1 MNNQA
6 LSTVPVEAAASREA
20 RALIGNYENEEHTE
34 CDIVEFRLG
43 NRDSD
48 SLRENYVVEIDA
60 WARQAMA
67 SNGFGDY

>member
-1 MNNQA
+1 MNIEA
-6 LSTVPVEAAASREA
+6 LAIFPTGGAQSIDERFLSDS
-20 RALIGNYENEEHTE
+20 NEQPEHTE

-43 NRDSD
+43 NRNRD
-48 SLRENYVVEIDA
+48 SLSENYILEIDA